1 MITLMLNGE
10 AREFEKSLSIHELM
24 LKLQLQPN
32 LYLVELN
39 EVALFRSEWE
49 SQKIKENDRIE
60 IIRIVA
66 GG

>member
-1 MITLMLNGE
+1 MITLRLNGE
-10 AREFEKSLSIHELM
+10 TREFEKSLSIYELM
-24 LKLQLQPN
+24 LELQLQPN

-49 SQKIKENDRIE
+49 SQKIQTGDQIE

>member
-1 MITLMLNGE
+1 MITITLNGVDHQMND
-10 AREFEKSLSIHELM
+10 SISINQL
-24 LKLQLQPN
+24 LKDLQLQSN

-39 EVALFRSEWE
+39 QVALFRSEWE
-49 SQKIKENDRIE
+49 NQKIKAGDQIE

>member
-1 MITLMLNGE
+1 MITLRLNGV
-10 AREFEKSLSIHELM
+10 AREFEKSLSIHKLM
-24 LKLQLQPN
+24 LELQLQPN

-39 EVALFRSEWE
+39 EVALFRSEWA